1 MKLWN
6 SAFKFSCTVR
16 RRRAMLHP
24 APQSFHQPNRNELGT
39 GCPNRA
45 RDVARC
51 GVSIPSQTYNRHN
64 HRFASELCCVQSNP
78 DWPAIGRV
86 ERDVAEREFEIMPP
100 APAEID
106 RRPLTDDYRSDGAG
120 TVRQS
125 AVDDDPPHR
134 LDMRNHYEVAMNTG
148 TNINLRKL
156 QEQLDR
162 QPLDEIAMLVQALTY
177 GEMIEL
183 AEGMWKVQP
192 EGSAVTQE
200 NLPALLHR
208 WSKSRS
214 LPADEIR
221 QDPGAV

>member
-1 MKLWN
+1 C
-6 SAFKFSCTVR
+6 FRTR
-16 RRRAMLHP
+16 
-24 APQSFHQPNRNELGT
+24 
-39 GCPNRA
+39 
-45 RDVARC
+45 
-51 GVSIPSQTYNRHN
+51 
-64 HRFASELCCVQSNP
+64 CCVQSNP

-86 ERDVAEREFEIMPP
+86 ERDVADLEFEKMPL

-106 RRPLTDDYRSDGAG
+106 GRPLTDGYRSERDGTG

-125 AVDDDPPHR
+125 AGDDDPLHPF
-134 LDMRNHYEVAMNTG
+134 DMRNHYEVAMNTG

-192 EGSAVTQE
+192 EGAAVTQE